1 MSAARPPEGARP
13 LRLRRGEAEHAV
25 RSLGEVHNQPMMNRR
40 RLALAAVATALA
52 TPWLAAQDRWP
63 ARPIRIV
70 VPFGAG
76 GVADLT
82 ARAVGQKL
90 GEQLGQGVVIDNR
103 PGAGGVT
110 AGSLVAQAE
119 PDGYTLLLMSNGTAV
134 SEGLFQKLPFDA
146 QKDFAP
152 VSLLGTFD
160 IALVVPESSRFR
172 TLADLLA
179 YAKANPGK
187 LNLATVAV
195 GSTQNLAAELF
206 KTMAGIDAQVVPFNG
221 TPAVIT
227 ALRGGS
233 VDAAVEILAPVKPQI
248 AARALRALATFGA
261 TRPAGLPDV
270 PTAAESGGALA
281 TLQVASWNALAAPA
295 RTPAPVL
302 LRLNA
307 ELKKA
312 LATPA
317 LRRKLADLNVEAR
330 WSTPEDLGNLLAS
343 EIRRWSD
350 VIARAKIPRQ

>member
-1 MSAARPPEGARP
+1 MQ
-13 LRLRRGEAEHAV
+13 V
-25 RSLGEVHNQPMMNRR
+25 RR
-40 RLALAAVATALA
+40 RIALAGLGAALAA
-52 TPWLAAQDRWP
+52 PWLRAQSSWP
-63 ARPIRIV
+63 TKSLRIV

-134 SEGLFQKLPFDA
+134 SEGMFSKLPFDA
-146 QKDFAP
+146 RKDFAP
-152 VSLLGTFD
+152 ISLLGTFD
-160 IALVVPESSRFR
+160 IALVVAENSRFR

-187 LNLATVAV
+187 LNIATVAV

-206 KTMAGIDAQVVPFNG
+206 KTTAGIDAQVVPFNG

-227 ALRGGS
+227 ALRGGE
-233 VDAAVEILAPVKPQI
+233 VDAGVEILAPVKAQI
-248 AARALRALATFGA
+248 AAKALRALATFGEKRA
-261 TRPAGLPDV
+261 TGLGDV

-281 TLQVASWNALAAPA
+281 NLHVSSWNSLAAPA
-295 RTPAPVL
+295 KTPTAVIS
-302 LRLNA
+302 RLNSERRTA
-307 ELKKA
+307 LASADLKK
-312 LATPA
+312 
-317 LRRKLADLNVEAR
+317 RLADLNVDAR
-330 WSTPEDLGNLLAS
+330 WSSPEDLGKLLAG
-343 EIRRWSD
+343 EIRRWGE
-350 VIARAKIPRQ
+350 VIVRAKIPRQ